1 MNTRNQDALH
11 ALQHVLGKDKK
22 AIFMSLVLIFT
33 LGLANN
39 ALYEILK
46 GWPLLMDSPSLI
58 IIPFLGLF
66 WHAYRQYNDA
76 VQQWKEVRPKILV
89 MFLSLSNRHLLTS
102 AEDKQFLQHLI
113 DGTQVADM
121 KTALEKLDPIP
132 WVMPLVAID
141 KHQDLKQVIII
152 PSADPKDPKSK
163 NKGTYRELNDFKA
176 LLKALRPRLKIT
188 GVHEILKEYSN
199 GVDFEDLEQLSRVLK
214 GIYQT
219 LNLPD
224 PKELLIDI
232 TGGQKT
238 NTVAGIIFRQAEGE
252 DCQYQ
257 YVSTHNKEVIPF

>member
-22 AIFMSLVLIFT
+22 AILMSLVLIFT

-46 GWPLLMDSPSLI
+46 GLPLLGDSLSLI
-58 IIPFLGLF
+58 IIPFLLLF

-76 VQQWKEVRPKILV
+76 VQQWKVVQPKILV
-89 MFLSLSNRHLLTS
+89 MFLSPANQKNLKTE
-102 AEDKQFLQHLI
+102 EDKQQLI

-121 KTALEKLDPIP
+121 NTALEKLDPIP
-132 WVMPLVAID
+132 WAMPLVAID
-141 KHQDLKQVIII
+141 KHQNLEQVIVI
-152 PSADPKDPKSK
+152 PSADPKGTD
-163 NKGTYRELNDFKA
+163 NGTYRKLNDFKA
-176 LLKALRPRLKIT
+176 LLKALRPTLKIT
-188 GVHEILKEYSN
+188 GVHEILKEYSS
-199 GVDFEDLEQLSRVLK
+199 GVDFEDLGQLSRVLK

-238 NTVAGIIFRQAEGE
+238 NTVACILFRQAEGE